1 LRRNAES
8 GEKLL
13 ESLLCWTSN
22 QKIYTW
28 LKRVQN
34 TNSIDILVITCCLKI
49 CSCFRMAIL
58 ICSLSM
64 SWWRFMRSLLLN
76 RGAVSCLFQVNSRIS
91 DSVGA
96 ANGNW
101 NRSLR
106 FENILFWTLK
116 KIHYKYVSW
125 IGSKNKSASSKK
137 FHGNQIVMFSN

>member
-76 RGAVSCLFQVNSRIS
+76 RGAVSCLSLRF
-91 DSVGA
+91 
-96 ANGNW
+96 GNW